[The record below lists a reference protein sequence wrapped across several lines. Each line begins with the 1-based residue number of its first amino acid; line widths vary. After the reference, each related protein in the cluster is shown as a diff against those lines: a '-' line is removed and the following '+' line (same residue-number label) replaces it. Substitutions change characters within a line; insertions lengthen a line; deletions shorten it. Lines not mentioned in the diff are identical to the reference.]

1 MKMKLNKF
9 WEEIISREIN
19 LIPEIKL
26 IKIEGKV
33 NKNLKKDFKFL
44 QKEEF
49 SVLEIKR
56 FLVLKNSG
64 EIKFLRENGIDEIY
78 EVLKLQGYCEKNG
91 KKYRY
96 EIFNEEKNIIV
107 NFEEINSIPKQ
118 IEKKLGIE
126 AIKKFLLNESRKS
139 IFNYRMSIDKL
150 EQLEEIETIR
160 DIKVF
165 PLKKKVG
172 KLIFSKTS
180 NFDDLNTIEEV
191 ILEDSIAR
199 RLKDKIEEKKIM
211 NCVLENKEKNIQCT
225 LENSIKIIL
234 KKISLN
240 NIEKIKKCYFKISDI
255 SCILRFN
262 DNYKNYKIYE
272 KSMTILDKYYIIK
285 RETPYKIAVYNKY
298 GQYFERYAYNT
309 KSVITY
315 DLKNMNNEKI
325 NLDAIKI
332 SNIALREYD
341 TEQKNAIA
349 IFPKNIVPEKKINYY
364 YKDENTVEE
373 FITKLEIVIFLEEGK
388 YVSIYNSDLNE
399 EYIREGK
406 ETLTKD
412 IDLKEV
418 IFSKVD
424 EKFLDK
430 KIIFYSLNIETEN
443 IDILNSNNVLYEEN
457 KFIKFIQEY
466 YHIEG
471 NKIKLEIISSVK
483 RKIKSYSIYIHEIIM
498 DNFNEILQSD
508 RKRFIKI
515 RGKNFYNFFL
525 DLMKKENKEYREEL
539 KEYLKSFLKREY
551 LIENIPQNFDK
562 EKLILKKEDL
572 LNFNILEENMIKKE
586 LGEILDILMEEEY
599 LNFPF
604 LNEELFKI

>member
-9 WEEIISREIN
+9 WKEIIDREIEV
-19 LIPEIKL
+19 IPEIKL

-49 SVLEIKR
+49 SALEIKR
-56 FLVLKNSG
+56 FIVLKSSG
-64 EIKFLRENGIDEIY
+64 EIKFLREIGINEIY

-96 EIFNEEKNIIV
+96 EIFAEGKNIIV
-107 NFEEINSIPKQ
+107 NFEEINFIPEQ
-118 IEKKLGIE
+118 IEKNFGVE
-126 AIKKFLLNESRKS
+126 AIKKILQKESKKS
-139 IFNYRMSIDKL
+139 LFNYRMPKDKL
-150 EQLEEIETIR
+150 EQLEKIKVIK

-172 KLIFSKTS
+172 KLIFPKTG
-180 NFDDLNTIEEV
+180 NFNDLNMIEEV
-191 ILEDSIAR
+191 ILKDSITK

-211 NCVLENKEKNIQCT
+211 NCILENKEKEIQCT
-225 LENSIKIIL
+225 LENGITINL
-234 KKISLN
+234 KKNSLN
-240 NIEKIKKCYFKISDI
+240 DIEKIKKCYFKISDI
-255 SCILRFN
+255 SCILKFN
-262 DNYKNYKIYE
+262 DNYKNHKIYE
-272 KSMTILDKYYIIK
+272 KSITILDKYYIVK

-315 DLKNMNNEKI
+315 NLKDMNNEKI
-325 NLDAIKI
+325 DLDAIKI

-341 TEQKNAIA
+341 TEQENATE

-364 YKDENTVEE
+364 YKEENGDEK

-388 YVSIYNSDLNE
+388 YVSIYNSDLNK
-399 EYIREGK
+399 EYENKKK
-406 ETLTKD
+406 EILTKD

-424 EKFLDK
+424 RKLLDK
-430 KIIFYSLNIETEN
+430 KVTFYSLNIETEN
-443 IDILNSNNVLYEEN
+443 IDILNSNDICYEKN
-457 KFIKFIQEY
+457 KFIKFIKEY
-466 YHIEG
+466 YHIED
-471 NKIKLEIISSVK
+471 NKIKLEITSPVK

-498 DNFNEILQSD
+498 DNFNKILQSD
-508 RKRFIKI
+508 RKRLVKI

-539 KEYLKSFLKREY
+539 KEYLESFLKRKYSVEK
-551 LIENIPQNFDK
+551 IPQNFDE
-562 EKLILKKEDL
+562 EKFVFRKEDL
-572 LNFNILEENMIKKE
+572 LNFDVLEENMIKEE
-586 LGEILDILMEEEY
+586 LGEILDILIEEEY